1 MNPAAALLVIVL
13 LVAATAGIGLVW
25 RGRQGRL
32 LSAGRTSHSTTV
44 TAAELGLPG
53 GGADAAPV
61 FGTVATLVQFSTEL
75 CVRCPGTR
83 VLLGQVAD
91 AHPGVRHL
99 DIDLTQRVDL
109 ARRFNVL
116 QTPTTLVLDGAGRV
130 RARIGG
136 VPNRDALHAHL
147 DDLVGPPPNLEPR

>member
-13 LVAATAGIGLVW
+13 LVAVTAGIGVVW
-25 RGRQGRL
+25 RGRQGGV
-32 LSAGRTSHSTTV
+32 LSATRTAHSTTV
-44 TAAELGLPG
+44 TPAELGLRE
-53 GGADAAPV
+53 GGATPV
-61 FGTVATLVQFSTEL
+61 FGTAATLVQFSTGL

-91 AHPGVRHL
+91 AHPGVRHV
-99 DIDLTQRVDL
+99 DVDLTHRADL

-136 VPNRDALHAHL
+136 VPNREALRAHL
-147 DDLVGPPPNLEPR
+147 DELVGPPPTLEPR